1 MMKRRGDWILER
13 FRLNELPE
21 EEMRAIQGALDEDPD
36 LSVRLEALEGSDREI
51 HASYPTEWVARQV
64 ARRLERR
71 EAPSISRFGPRLAL
85 AAVVLLAVVFSIYL
99 PGPEVPPTW
108 DWRGMDGIRLKGVK
122 PDLLLYRKRASEVE
136 QLADSSVAYAGDLIQ
151 IFYRAAGKPF
161 GAIVSVDGRG
171 TVTRHLPASGTSAV
185 RLIQGDPVSL
195 DYSYELDDAP
205 KWERFYFLTADTSFD
220 VRDVTQAAKEGLDS
234 LRVGREFEQFAI
246 TLYKMK
252 RYPQMNADERR

>member
-1 MMKRRGDWILER
+1 MTRQCGDWELER
-13 FRLNELPE
+13 FRLGELPE
-21 EEMRAIQGALDEDPD
+21 EEMEAIQRALDADPD
-36 LSVRLEALEGSDREI
+36 LRTRLEALEGSDREI
-51 HASYPTEWVARQV
+51 HMSYPADWVAQQV
-64 ARRLERR
+64 ARRLKRR
-71 EAPSISRFGPRLAL
+71 EVPSISRFDPRFALVAVILL
-85 AAVVLLAVVFSIYL
+85 AAVFAIYL

-108 DWRGMDGIRLKGVK
+108 DRKGVDGIRLKGVK

-161 GAIVSVDGRG
+161 GVIVSVDGRG

-185 RLIQGDPVSL
+185 RLIQGDPVPL

-205 KWERFYFLTADTSFD
+205 KWERFYFLTADASFD

-246 TLYKMK
+246 TLYKGG
-252 RYPQMNADERR
+252 R

>member
-1 MMKRRGDWILER
+1 MRRQRGDWKLER

-21 EEMRAIQGALDEDPD
+21 EEMRAVQRALDEDPD
-36 LSVRLEALEGSDREI
+36 LSARLEALEGSDREI
-51 HASYPTEWVARQV
+51 HVSYPTEWMARQV

-71 EAPSISRFGPRLAL
+71 GPLSISRFGPHLAL
-85 AAVVLLAVVFSIYL
+85 AAVIVLAVVFAIYL
-99 PGPEVPPTW
+99 PGPEAPPTW
-108 DWRGMDGIRLKGVK
+108 DRKGVDGIRLKGVK

-161 GAIVSVDGRG
+161 GVIVSVDGRG
-171 TVTRHLPASGTSAV
+171 TVTRHLPASGTRAV

-220 VRDVTQAAKEGLDS
+220 VRDVAQAAEGSPDS

-246 TLYKMK
+246 TLYKGG
-252 RYPQMNADERR
+252 R

>member
-1 MMKRRGDWILER
+1 MTGQRDFSDWKLER

-21 EEMRAIQGALDEDPD
+21 EEMRAIQRALDEDPN
-36 LSVRLEALEGSDREI
+36 LSARLEALEGSDREI
-51 HASYPTEWVARQV
+51 YGSYSADWVARQI

-71 EAPSISRFGPRLAL
+71 RVPSISRFGPRLAL

-108 DWRGMDGIRLKGVK
+108 DRRGMDGIRLKGVK

-220 VRDVTQAAKEGLDS
+220 VRDVAQAAKGGPDS
-234 LRVGREFEQFAI
+234 LQVGRGFEQFAI
-246 TLYKMK
+246 TLYKGV
-252 RYPQMNADERR
+252 E

>member
-1 MMKRRGDWILER
+1 MTGQRDFSDWKLER

-21 EEMRAIQGALDEDPD
+21 EEMRAIQRALDEDPD
-36 LSVRLEALEGSDREI
+36 LSARLEALEGSDREI
-51 HASYPTEWVARQV
+51 YGSYSIDWVARQI
-64 ARRLERR
+64 ARRLEKRR
-71 EAPSISRFGPRLAL
+71 VPSLSRFGPRLAL

-99 PGPEVPPTW
+99 PGPEVTSTW
-108 DWRGMDGIRLKGVK
+108 DRRGMDGIRLKGVK

-161 GAIVSVDGRG
+161 GTIVSVDGRG
-171 TVTRHLPASGTSAV
+171 TVTRHLPASGTRSV
-185 RLIQGDPVSL
+185 RLMQGDPVPL

-220 VRDVTQAAKEGLDS
+220 VRDVAQAAKGGPDS
-234 LRVGREFEQFAI
+234 LQVGSGFEQFAI
-246 TLYKMK
+246 TLYKGV
-252 RYPQMNADERR
+252 E

>member
-1 MMKRRGDWILER
+1 MTRRRGDWKLER

-21 EEMRAIQGALDEDPD
+21 EEMREVQNALDEDPN
-36 LSVRLEALEGSDREI
+36 LRARLKALEESDRKI
-51 HASYPTEWVARQV
+51 RVSYPTERVAQQI
-64 ARRLERR
+64 ARRSERR
-71 EAPSISRFGPRLAL
+71 GMPSMSRFGPRLAL
-85 AAVVLLAVVFSIYL
+85 AAVVLLAVVFAIYL
-99 PGPEVPPTW
+99 PGPEVPPAW
-108 DWRGMDGIRLKGVK
+108 DRKGMDGIRLKGVK
-122 PDLLLYRKRASEVE
+122 PDLLLYRKMASEVE

-171 TVTRHLPASGTSAV
+171 TVTRHLPASGTRAV

-220 VRDVTQAAKEGLDS
+220 VRDVTRAAKGGPDS
-234 LRVGREFEQFAI
+234 LRVGRAFEQFAI
-246 TLYKMK
+246 TLYKGV
-252 RYPQMNADERR
+252 E

>member
-1 MMKRRGDWILER
+1 MTKRRGDWILER
-13 FRLNELPE
+13 FRLGELPE
-21 EEMRAIQGALDEDPD
+21 EEMEAIRRTLDADPD
-36 LSVRLEALEGSDREI
+36 LRARLKALEGADREV
-51 HASYPTEWVARQV
+51 HESYPADWVARQV

-71 EAPSISRFGPRLAL
+71 EVPSISRFGPRLAL
-85 AAVVLLAVVFSIYL
+85 AAVVLLAVVFAIYL

-108 DWRGMDGIRLKGVK
+108 DRKGMDGIRLKGVK
-122 PDLLLYRKRASEVE
+122 PDLLLYRKRASEIE

-161 GAIVSVDGRG
+161 GVIISVDGRG
-171 TVTRHLPASGTSAV
+171 TVTRHLPASGTRAV

-246 TLYKMK
+246 TLYKG
-252 RYPQMNADERR
+252 AE

>member
-1 MMKRRGDWILER
+1 MTRQSGDWKLER

-21 EEMRAIQGALDEDPD
+21 EEMGAVQRALDEDPD
-36 LSVRLEALEGSDREI
+36 LRARLKALEGSDREI
-51 HASYPTEWVARQV
+51 HASYPTEWMARQV

-71 EAPSISRFGPRLAL
+71 GPSSISRFGPHLAL
-85 AAVVLLAVVFSIYL
+85 AAVIVLAVVFAIYL
-99 PGPEVPPTW
+99 PGPEAPPTW
-108 DWRGMDGIRLKGVK
+108 DRKGVDGIRLKGVK

-161 GAIVSVDGRG
+161 GVIVSVDGRG

-220 VRDVTQAAKEGLDS
+220 VRDVAQAAEGSPDS
-234 LRVGREFEQFAI
+234 LRVGREIEQFAI
-246 TLYKMK
+246 TLYKGG
-252 RYPQMNADERR
+252 R

>member
-1 MMKRRGDWILER
+1 MTDWKLER

-21 EEMRAIQGALDEDPD
+21 EEMRAVQRALDEDPD
-36 LSVRLEALEGSDREI
+36 LRARLEALEGSDREI
-51 HASYPTEWVARQV
+51 HESYPTEWVARQV
-64 ARRLERR
+64 ARRSERR
-71 EAPSISRFGPRLAL
+71 GVPSISRFGPRLAL
-85 AAVVLLAVVFSIYL
+85 AAVVLLAVAFSIYL
-99 PGPEVPPTW
+99 PGPEAPPTW
-108 DWRGMDGIRLKGVK
+108 DRKGMDGIRLKGVT

-171 TVTRHLPASGTSAV
+171 TVTRHLPASGTRAV
-185 RLIQGDPVSL
+185 RLIQGDPVPL

-220 VRDVTQAAKEGLDS
+220 VRDVTQAAKGGPDS
-234 LRVGREFEQFAI
+234 LQVGSAFEQFAI

-252 RYPQMNADERR
+252 NPKNIRR

>member
-1 MMKRRGDWILER
+1 MMKCQGDWKLER

-21 EEMRAIQGALDEDPD
+21 EEMRTIQRALDEDPN
-36 LSVRLEALEGSDREI
+36 LSARLEALEGSDREI
-51 HASYPTEWVARQV
+51 FEFYPTDWMARQV
-64 ARRLERR
+64 AGRLERR
-71 EAPSISRFGPRLAL
+71 EMPSISRFGPRLAL
-85 AAVVLLAVVFSIYL
+85 AAVIVLAVVFSIYL
-99 PGPEVPPTW
+99 PGPEVPPVW
-108 DWRGMDGIRLKGVK
+108 DRKGMDGIRLKGVK

-161 GAIVSVDGRG
+161 GVIVSVDGRG

-220 VRDVTQAAKEGLDS
+220 VRDVAQAVKGGPDS
-234 LRVGREFEQFAI
+234 LQVGGEFEQFAI
-246 TLYKMK
+246 TLYKGG
-252 RYPQMNADERR
+252 R

>member
-1 MMKRRGDWILER
+1 MRRQGGDWKLER
-13 FRLNELPE
+13 FRLDELPE
-21 EEMRAIQGALDEDPD
+21 EEMRSIQKALDEGPD
-36 LSVRLEALEGSDREI
+36 LRARLKALEGSDREV
-51 HASYPTEWVARQV
+51 HESYPADWVARRV

-71 EAPSISRFGPRLAL
+71 GVPSISWRGVGPRLAL
-85 AAVVLLAVVFSIYL
+85 AAVMLLAVVFSIYL

-108 DWRGMDGIRLKGVK
+108 DRKGMDGIRLKGVK

-151 IFYRAAGKPF
+151 VFYRAAGKPF
-161 GAIVSVDGRG
+161 GVIVSVDGRG
-171 TVTRHLPASGTSAV
+171 TITRHLPASGTRAV
-185 RLIQGDPVSL
+185 RLTQGDPVPL

-220 VRDVTQAAKEGLDS
+220 VRDVAQAAEGGPDS

-246 TLYKMK
+246 TLYKGGK
-252 RYPQMNADERR
+252 